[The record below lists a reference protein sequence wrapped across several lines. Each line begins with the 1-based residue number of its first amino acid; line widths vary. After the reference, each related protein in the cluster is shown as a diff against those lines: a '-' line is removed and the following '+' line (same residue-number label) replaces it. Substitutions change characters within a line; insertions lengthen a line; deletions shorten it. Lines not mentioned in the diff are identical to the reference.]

1 MCAGL
6 DQELVRSEAGLTVIW
21 LCCGFLCSCQIVAG
35 SCLEYGRDLC
45 VSGGCGS

>member
-21 LCCGFLCSCQIVAG
+21 LLLWIPLQLPDCRWELFGVW
-35 SCLEYGRDLC
+35 
-45 VSGGCGS
+45 